1 MNLYTQKDK
10 NIRRSYLLILGFL
23 IFIIALGWYFSFAL
37 NSSIIL
43 YIAVIFSVAISFI
56 SYWYSDKIVLKMSGA
71 REIAKKDSP
80 ELYRIVE
87 NLAITAGL
95 PKPKIYIIEDKAMNA
110 FATGRDYKHS
120 VVAVTK
126 GLLQVL
132 DKNELEGVIAHE
144 LSHIG
149 NRDTLVSTIVVVLV
163 GFVALISD
171 FFIRMQIFGA
181 PSSGILGRNKEGGG
195 QIQMILILVGIILAI
210 LSPIVAIII
219 KLSIS
224 RHREFLADA
233 SGVLLTR
240 YPEALA
246 SALQKISLDN
256 NRIKRI
262 SKSTAHLFFS
272 DPIHKLN
279 SKNKSGWF
287 GRLFMTHP
295 SVEDRV
301 KAIMN
306 KG

>member
-43 YIAVIFSVAISFI
+43 YIAVIFSIAMSFI

-171 FFIRMQIFGA
+171 FFIRMQIFGI
-181 PSSGILGRNKEGGG
+181 GGRNREGVG
-195 QIQMILILVGIILAI
+195 QLQIILFLVGIILAI